1 MASASILIGRNQ
13 NARFQKNLKAVAHAQ
28 DQFLGV
34 AEFAKFIPQ
43 KVSELIRQD
52 FPCRNIVTI
61 TEAAGNHEDLVAMQ
75 QFGIFAE
82 AVDVDWFRFSARTL
96 ESKLGFAIAIG
107 AGSAQDQHFWCSHD
121 ELLKK
126 GGSSCLTSMYISIM
140 ILLYDP

>member
-1 MASASILIGRNQ
+1 MASGSILIGRNQ

-82 AVDVDWFRFSARTL
+82 AVDVDWFRFAPAR
-96 ESKLGFAIAIG
+96 SKANWASPSQLVPG
-107 AGSAQDQHFWCSHD
+107 ARKINTFGVVMMSF
-121 ELLKK
+121 
-126 GGSSCLTSMYISIM
+126 
-140 ILLYDP
+140 